1 MEIYGRAEGDYL
13 EMTLR
18 RLVNTYVFDKKND
31 KFISAEREYQC
42 MVRKN
47 ERMFDK
53 TNITP
58 LGISVLT
65 FLSRSPDNEYYVREI
80 AGKVGGSAGGTHGV
94 LRELESMNLIDRRK
108 SGKNVYYRVNSG
120 AAAIPFFKIFITI
133 IELEYMI
140 DSIRDRARKIVLFG
154 SASRGE
160 DTWESD
166 IDLLVITPW
175 PDEVKEYLRKEKV
188 KRKISPVVL
197 SSGEL
202 AKLRERDR
210 AFYDEIEKGIILW
223 SENNE

>member
-1 MEIYGRAEGDYL
+1 
-13 EMTLR
+13 
-18 RLVNTYVFDKKND
+18 
-31 KFISAEREYQC
+31 
-42 MVRKN
+42 
-47 ERMFDK
+47 MFDK
-53 TNITP
+53 TNLTP
-58 LGISVLT
+58 LGISVLI
-65 FLSRSPDNEYYVREI
+65 FLARCPDSEYYVREI
-80 AGKVGGSAGGTHGV
+80 AGKVGGSAGGTHRV
-94 LRELESMNLIDRRK
+94 LQELEEMNLLMRRK
-108 SGKNVYYRVNSG
+108 SGKNVYYSVNSG
-120 AAAIPFFKIFITI
+120 APAISFFKIFMNI
-133 IELEYMI
+133 IEMDELI
-140 DSIRDRARKIVLFG
+140 DRIKPHSRKIILFG